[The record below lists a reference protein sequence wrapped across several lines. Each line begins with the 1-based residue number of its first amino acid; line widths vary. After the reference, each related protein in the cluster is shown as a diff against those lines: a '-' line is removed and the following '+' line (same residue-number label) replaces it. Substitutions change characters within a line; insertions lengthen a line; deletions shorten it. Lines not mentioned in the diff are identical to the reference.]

1 MAKCIYVPKRYIL
14 AIFAHLGFVVVYALR
29 VNLSVALVAMVNSTY
44 ANVKP
49 SMDPECSNGKNE
61 TVDVNVSLL

>member
-1 MAKCIYVPKRYIL
+1 MARGIYIPKRYIL
-14 AIFAHLGFVVVYALR
+14 TIFAHLGFVVVYAL
-29 VNLSVALVAMVNSTY
+29 VALVAMVNSTY